1 MSTATT
7 IMTATTPSP
16 SIAAPTD
23 IDALKARLKA
33 TWMDGNYDYF
43 SRFMEQ
49 SAVEFADRLSEC
61 SAVTI
66 CNEHP
71 SSCSGAVGHNHRIC
85 DGHIPGAAGG
95 IGLNAIGMISPL
107 SGRFNVRIADG
118 DIAATPDAYTFPCID
133 PDMVEGERAGA
144 ADDRIAVG

>member
-1 MSTATT
+1 MSYEIHVLHGHIDIVRIGGDTQT
-7 IMTATTPSP
+7 IR
-16 SIAAPTD
+16 AALEHHV
-23 IDALKARLKA
+23 I
-33 TWMDGNYDYF
+33 
-43 SRFMEQ
+43 E
-49 SAVEFADRLSEC
+49 SEC

-71 SSCSGAVGHNHRIC
+71 SSCSGVVGHNHRIC
-85 DGHIPGAAGG
+85 DGHIPGAARG
-95 IGLNAIGMISPL
+95 IGLNAIGMIAPL

-118 DIAATPDAYTFPCID
+118 DIAATRDAYTFPCIN